1 MSTLTCKLQSAKN
14 DTLVELPGYQIERE
28 IGRGGMA
35 RVYLAVQKKFGRLV
49 ALKVMSADY
58 SKDPNFRKRFVR
70 ESRINAQL
78 SHPNIVQVY
87 DVGLHENYLYLVMEY
102 LRGGDLNDKLKTGLH
117 IHDLIRV
124 VRDISR
130 ALDFAHDKG
139 YIHRDIKPE
148 NILFREDG
156 SAVLTDFGIAK
167 VVDSGANLTRHG
179 TVVGTP
185 QYMSPEQ
192 AAGRKLDGRSDIYS
206 LGVVFYRMLTGD
218 VPFKADSA
226 VAIGIKHLQD
236 PVPKLPTHLSAFQ
249 NTIDRFLHKDVEQRF
264 QSGEEINEAL
274 DDIDAEGLVPNSV
287 LKTEVVTTAE
297 IAAVGTDAITK
308 VGEPIRAE
316 REHDGTSTTS
326 RSTGLLLALLLSLG
340 IGAFLVIPGSPGTQ
354 WLEEIRGPGGS
365 PRARAWS
372 NAQTLA
378 NDPNQS
384 LSSVMASYQRVL
396 DIDPDFQPAVEA
408 VAGLADRWK
417 VEIADNIERGDLALA
432 DAKLDEANTTLA
444 EDPELDELTRRLS
457 NRRLALKLVSQGK
470 AQLQSGGEA
479 SREAART
486 AIQNFQEALRLN
498 PTNEDARAQ
507 LDRLANNF
515 TVLAQKSLTDGDIT
529 GAMGY
534 IDSASA
540 ANNQLPALTQVR
552 ERIQQANT
560 VQTEIDE
567 LLQQAREYR
576 SAGAL
581 VNPPGA
587 NAAESYHR
595 VLATDENNVFATQG
609 LAEVE
614 TQVLA
619 NANVLLESG
628 DLDTANALA
637 ERAAVVGLNDKSVQ
651 TLKGAIADRQDRSD
665 SVNSLLVEAKDLM
678 SQGFL
683 TEPENNN
690 AVALLLNVL
699 QLQPSNSEAKALLD
713 DAAQRLAA
721 VAQEAYDV
729 GLTEEANNYMDLA
742 LTIAPEAA
750 EWRVMRDEW
759 STP

>member
-1 MSTLTCKLQSAKN
+1 
-14 DTLVELPGYQIERE
+14 VELPGYQIERE

-117 IHDLIRV
+117 IQDLIRV

-249 NTIDRFLHKDVEQRF
+249 DTIDRFLNKDVEQRF
-264 QSGEEINEAL
+264 QSGEEINADL
-274 DDIDAEGLVPNSV
+274 DDIHAEGLIPNSV

-297 IAAVGTDAITK
+297 IAAVGTDSITK

-316 REHDGTSTTS
+316 REHDGSSNTSG
-326 RSTGLLLALLLSLG
+326 STGLLLGLFLVLG
-340 IGAFLVIPGSPGTQ
+340 LGAFMAIPGSPGAQ
-354 WLEEIRGPGGS
+354 WLDDIRGPGAS

-372 NAQTLA
+372 AA
-378 NDPNQS
+378 QS
-384 LSSVMASYQRVL
+384 LAADRNESLTSVMASYQRVL
-396 DIDPDFQPAVEA
+396 DIDANYQPALDA

-417 VEIADNIERGDLALA
+417 TEIADNIERGDLALA
-432 DAKLDEANTTLA
+432 EAKLEEANATLSQ
-444 EDPELDELTRRLS
+444 DVELAELTRRLS
-457 NRRLALKLVSQGK
+457 NRRLALKLVAQAK
-470 AQLQSGGEA
+470 AQLQSGGE
-479 SREAART
+479 SNREAART
-486 AIQNFQEALRLN
+486 AIQNFQEALRLHPGN
-498 PTNEDARAQ
+498 AEATAQ
-507 LDRLANNF
+507 LNRLANNF
-515 TVLAQKSLTDGDIT
+515 TALAEQSLSAGDVNA
-529 GAMGY
+529 AMGY

-540 ANNQLPALTQVR
+540 ANNQLPRLAQVR
-552 ERIQQANT
+552 GRIQQANT
-560 VQTEIDE
+560 VQIEIDG
-567 LLQQAREYR
+567 LLQQARDYR
-576 SAGAL
+576 GANAL

-587 NAAESYHR
+587 NAAEAYYR
-595 VLATDENNVFATQG
+595 VLATDENNVFALQG

-614 TQVLA
+614 AQVIA
-619 NANVLLESG
+619 NANGLLANG
-628 DLDTANALA
+628 DLDAASALS
-637 ERAAVVGLNDKSVQ
+637 ERAAVVGLDDKSIQ
-651 TLKGAIADRQDRSD
+651 TLKAAINDQRDRSD
-665 SVNSLLVEAKDLM
+665 SIKSLLVEAKDLM

-699 QLQPSNSEAKALLD
+699 QLQPSNAEAKALLES
-713 DAAQRLAA
+713 AAQRLAA

-759 STP
+759 SSP

>member
-1 MSTLTCKLQSAKN
+1 M
-14 DTLVELPGYQIERE
+14 ELPGYQIERE

-117 IHDLIRV
+117 IQDLIRV

-249 NTIDRFLHKDVEQRF
+249 DTIDRFLHKDVEERF
-264 QSGEEINEAL
+264 QSGEEINAEL
-274 DDIDAEGLVPNSV
+274 DEIHAEGLVPNSV
-287 LKTEVVTTAE
+287 LKNEVVTTAE
-297 IAAVGTDAITK
+297 IAAVGTDGTTK

-316 REHDGTSTTS
+316 REHDGSSGSS
-326 RSTGLLLALLLSLG
+326 RSTGLLLALLFSLG
-340 IGAFLVIPGSPGTQ
+340 LGMFMIIPGSPGAQ
-354 WLEEIRGPGGS
+354 WLEEIRGPGAS

-372 NAQTLA
+372 NAQSLA
-378 NDPNQS
+378 TDRNQS
-384 LSSVMASYQRVL
+384 LTSVMASYQRVL
-396 DIDPDFQPAVEA
+396 DIDPDYQPALEA

-417 VEIADNIERGDLALA
+417 TEIADNIERGDLALA
-432 DAKLDEANTTLA
+432 EAKLEEANAILA
-444 EDPELDELTRRLS
+444 EDDELFELTRRLS
-457 NRRLALKLVSQGK
+457 NRRLAVKLVAEGK
-470 AQLQSGGEA
+470 AQLQSGGE
-479 SREAART
+479 SDNEAART
-486 AIQNFQEALRLN
+486 AIQNFQEALRLH
-498 PTNEDARAQ
+498 PTNVEASAQ
-507 LDRLANNF
+507 LDRLAKNF
-515 TVLAQKSLTDGDIT
+515 TLLAEESLSAGNVT

-540 ANNQLPALTQVR
+540 ANKQLPELDNVR
-552 ERIQQANT
+552 SQIQQVT
-560 VQTEIDE
+560 SVDTEIDQ
-567 LLQQAREYR
+567 LLQQARDYR
-576 SAGAL
+576 ALGSL

-587 NAAESYHR
+587 NAAEFYLR
-595 VLATDENNVFATQG
+595 VLATDENNVFARQG

-614 TQVLA
+614 TRVIT
-619 NANVLLESG
+619 NANELLASG
-628 DLDTANALA
+628 DLEAAKALS
-637 ERAAVVGLNDKSVQ
+637 ERAAVVGLDDRSVR
-651 TLKGAIADRQDRSD
+651 TLKAAVNDQLDRSD
-665 SVNSLLVEAKDLM
+665 SVKSMLVEAKDLM

-690 AVALLLNVL
+690 AVALLLSVL
-699 QLQPSNSEAKALLD
+699 QLQPSNTEAKTLLES
-713 DAAQRLAA
+713 AAQRLAS

-759 STP
+759 SSP

>member
-1 MSTLTCKLQSAKN
+1 
-14 DTLVELPGYQIERE
+14 
-28 IGRGGMA
+28 MA

-117 IHDLIRV
+117 IQDLIRV

-236 PVPKLPTHLSAFQ
+236 PVPKLPTHLNTFQ
-249 NTIDRFLHKDVEQRF
+249 PTIDRFLDKDVEQRF

-274 DDIDAEGLVPNSV
+274 DEIHAEGLIPNSV

-308 VGEPIRAE
+308 VGDPIRAE
-316 REHDGTSTTS
+316 REHDSPGSNSRTTGFLVALFLAV
-326 RSTGLLLALLLSLG
+326 GL
-340 IGAFLVIPGSPGTQ
+340 GAFLVVPGSPGVA
-354 WLEEIRGPGGS
+354 WLDGVSRPATRS
-365 PRARAWS
+365 LSSAWS
-372 NAQTLA
+372 NAQSIAT
-378 NDPNQS
+378 DPNQS
-384 LSSVMASYQRVL
+384 LTSVMASYQRVL
-396 DIDPDFQPAVEA
+396 DIDPKHTESLAA
-408 VAGLADRWK
+408 IAGLADRWK
-417 VEIADNIERGDLALA
+417 TEIADNIERGDLAQA
-432 DAKLDEANTTLA
+432 SAKLAEAETILAQDAELA
-444 EDPELDELTRRLS
+444 ELERRLS
-457 NRRLALKLVSQGK
+457 NRRLALKLFAEGK
-470 AQLQSGGEA
+470 AQLQSGGE
-479 SREAART
+479 SNPEAARK
-486 AIQNFQEALRLN
+486 AIQNFQEVLRLHPGN
-498 PTNEDARAQ
+498 LGAAAE
-507 LDRLANNF
+507 LDRLANSF
-515 TVLAQKSLTDGDIT
+515 TQLARRAVREGNITD
-529 GAMGY
+529 AMGY
-534 IDSASA
+534 VDTASA
-540 ANNQLPALTQVR
+540 ANNQLPLLATVR
-552 ERIQQANT
+552 EDLKTAGDVESTIS
-560 VQTEIDE
+560 D
-567 LLQQAREYR
+567 LLREARAYR
-576 SAGAL
+576 ESNKL
-581 VNPPGA
+581 INPPGA

-595 VLATDENNVFATQG
+595 VLATAVNNTLAKQG

-614 TQVLA
+614 TQIFAEA
-619 NANVLLESG
+619 NRLLVAG
-628 DLDTANALA
+628 QIA
-637 ERAAVVGLNDKSVQ
+637 EASAIVERGVVVGLDSTAVQ
-651 TLKGAIADRQDRSD
+651 ALREAVGRQLSTAN

-678 SQGFL
+678 DQGFL

-690 AVALLLNVL
+690 AVSLLRNVTR
-699 QLQPSNSEAKALLD
+699 LQPGNAEAKALLD
-713 DAAQRLAA
+713 TAAQRLAK
-721 VAQEAYDV
+721 VAQEAHDA
-729 GLTEEANNYMDLA
+729 GLIDDATNYMDLA
-742 LTIAPEAA
+742 LTIAPAA
-750 EWRVMRDEW
+750 ADWRVLRDEW
-759 STP
+759 SSP

>member
-1 MSTLTCKLQSAKN
+1 
-14 DTLVELPGYQIERE
+14 VELPGYQIERE

-249 NTIDRFLHKDVEQRF
+249 STIDRFLNKDVDLRF

-274 DDIDAEGLVPNSV
+274 DEIRAEGLVPNSV

-297 IAAVGTDAITK
+297 IAAVGTDTVTQ

-316 REHDGTSTTS
+316 REHDGPESSSRTT
-326 RSTGLLLALLLSLG
+326 TFVLAGLLAIGLS
-340 IGAFLVIPGSPGTQ
+340 AFLLVPGTPGNN
-354 WLEEIRGPGGS
+354 WLTSSGS
-365 PRARAWS
+365 TETGDRSIAWS
-372 NAQTLA
+372 QAQSLA

-384 LSSVMASYQRVL
+384 LTSIMAAYQRVL
-396 DIDPDFQPAVEA
+396 AIDPSFQRALEA
-408 VAGLADRWK
+408 KAGLADRWK
-417 VEIADNIERGDLALA
+417 SEIADTIERNDLALA
-432 DAKLDEANTTLA
+432 DAKLSEAEAILN
-444 EDPELDELTRRLS
+444 EDSELSELKRRLS
-457 NRRLALKLVSQGK
+457 NRRLVLKLLADGNY
-470 AQLQSGGEA
+470 QLQAGGE
-479 SREAART
+479 SNREAARR
-486 AIQNFQEALRLN
+486 AIQNFQEVLRLQ
-498 PTNEDARAQ
+498 PTNAEATAQ
-507 LDRLANNF
+507 LDRLANTF
-515 TVLAQKSLTDGDIT
+515 TSLAETSLNDGNVNN
-529 GAMGY
+529 AMGY
-534 IDSASA
+534 IETASS
-540 ANNQLPALTQVR
+540 ANNQLPALLAVR
-552 ERIQQANT
+552 AKINEAT
-560 VQTEIDE
+560 SVGTEISE
-567 LLQQAREYR
+567 SLQQARDYR
-576 SAGAL
+576 AAGAL
-581 VNPPGA
+581 VNPPGR
-587 NAAESYHR
+587 NAAEAYHR
-595 VLATDENNVFATQG
+595 ILATDQNNTIATQG

-614 TQVLA
+614 AQVIA
-619 NANVLLESG
+619 NANELLAAG
-628 DLDTANALA
+628 DTQGAAELA
-637 ERAAVVGLNDKSVQ
+637 ERAGVIGLDGTAVQRLRD
-651 TLKGAIADRQDRSD
+651 AIDEQKNQSD
-665 SVNSLLVEAKDLM
+665 SVNSLLVEATDLIA
-678 SQGFL
+678 QGFL

-690 AVALLLNVL
+690 AVA
-699 QLQPSNSEAKALLD
+699 
-713 DAAQRLAA
+713 QRLAT
-721 VAQEAYDV
+721 VAQEAYDA
-729 GLTEEANNYMDLA
+729 GLTDEANAYMDLA
-742 LTIAPEAA
+742 LAIAPEAA
-750 EWRVMRDEW
+750 EWRVLREEW
-759 STP
+759 QNP

>member
-1 MSTLTCKLQSAKN
+1 M
-14 DTLVELPGYQIERE
+14 ELPGYQIERE

-117 IHDLIRV
+117 IQDLIRV

-236 PVPKLPTHLSAFQ
+236 PVPKLPTHLATFQ
-249 NTIDRFLHKDVEQRF
+249 PTIDRFLHKDVDLRF

-274 DDIDAEGLVPNSV
+274 DEIRAEGQVPNSV

-297 IAAVGTDAITK
+297 IAAVGTDAVTK
-308 VGEPIRAE
+308 VGDPIRAE
-316 REHDGTSTTS
+316 REHDATGSNSRTTALLAA
-326 RSTGLLLALLLSLG
+326 LLLAMG
-340 IGAFLVIPGSPGTQ
+340 IGAFLVIPGSPGAN
-354 WLEEIRGPGGS
+354 WLAGVNGPGS
-365 PRARAWS
+365 ANLSSAWT
-372 NAQTLA
+372 NAQSIAT
-378 NDPNQS
+378 DPNQS
-384 LSSVMASYQRVL
+384 LTSVMASYQRVL
-396 DIDPDFQPAVEA
+396 DLDPTHTRALAA

-417 VEIADNIERGDLALA
+417 TEIADNIERGDLAQA
-432 DAKLDEANTTLA
+432 SAKLAEAEVIL
-444 EDPELDELTRRLS
+444 EQDPELAELERRLS
-457 NRRLALKLVSQGK
+457 NRRLTLKLLAEGK
-470 AQLQSGGEA
+470 AQLQSGGG
-479 SREAART
+479 SNPDVART
-486 AIQNFQEALRLN
+486 AIQNFQEVLRLDPGN
-498 PTNEDARAQ
+498 TEAQ
-507 LDRLANNF
+507 EELDLLANNF
-515 TVLAQKSLTDGDIT
+515 TQLAQQAMREGDVT
-529 GAMGY
+529 SAMRFV
-534 IDSASA
+534 DTASA
-540 ANNQLPALTQVR
+540 ANNQLPLLDNVR
-552 ERIQQANT
+552 DNIRTAGDVEAEIGGLLAEARQYQQANN
-560 VQTEIDE
+560 
-567 LLQQAREYR
+567 
-576 SAGAL
+576 L

-595 VLATDENNVFATQG
+595 VLATAEDNLDAIQG
-609 LAEVE
+609 LADVE
-614 TQVLA
+614 SAVITR
-619 NANVLLESG
+619 ANVLLTENKLVEVG
-628 DLDTANALA
+628 ELVDRAALA
-637 ERAAVVGLNDKSVQ
+637 GLDGAAVQALRETVDNQLS
-651 TLKGAIADRQDRSD
+651 TAD
-665 SVNSLLVEAKDLM
+665 SVSSLLVEARDLM
-678 SQGFL
+678 EQGFI
-683 TEPENNN
+683 TEPDNNN
-690 AVALLLNVL
+690 AVALLRNVL
-699 QLQPSNSEAKALLD
+699 GLQPGNAEAKALMD
-713 DAAQRLAA
+713 ESAKRLAT
-721 VAQEAYDV
+721 VAQEAYDA
-729 GLTEEANNYMDLA
+729 GLIEDATNYMDLA
-742 LTIAPEAA
+742 LTIAPEATD
-750 EWRVMRDEW
+750 WRVLRDEW

>member
-1 MSTLTCKLQSAKN
+1 M
-14 DTLVELPGYQIERE
+14 ELPGYQIERE

-249 NTIDRFLHKDVEQRF
+249 ETIDRFLNKDVEQRF
-264 QSGEEINEAL
+264 QSGEEINADL
-274 DDIDAEGLVPNSV
+274 DDIHAEGLVPNSV
-287 LKTEVVTTAE
+287 LKNEVVTTAE
-297 IAAVGTDAITK
+297 IAAVGTDGITK

-316 REHDGTSTTS
+316 REHDGKPGSNGS
-326 RSTGLLLALLLSLG
+326 AGLLMVLAMALG
-340 IGAFLVIPGSPGTQ
+340 LGAFMAIPGSPGAD
-354 WLEEIRGPGGS
+354 WLEGIRGPGAS
-365 PRARAWS
+365 PCASAWS
-372 NAQTLA
+372 DA
-378 NDPNQS
+378 QS
-384 LSSVMASYQRVL
+384 LATDRNRSLTSVMASYQRVL
-396 DIDPDFQPAVEA
+396 DIDPDYKPALDA
-408 VAGLADRWK
+408 VAGLSDRWK
-417 VEIADNIERGDLALA
+417 SEIADNIERGDLALA
-432 DAKLDEANTTLA
+432 EAKLEEAGAILSEDDELA
-444 EDPELDELTRRLS
+444 ELTRRLN
-457 NRRLALKLVSQGK
+457 NRRLALELVAQAK
-470 AQLQSGGEA
+470 AQLQSGGE
-479 SREAART
+479 SDREAART
-486 AIQNFQEALRLN
+486 AIQNFQEALRLH
-498 PTNEDARAQ
+498 PTNAEATAQ
-507 LDRLANNF
+507 LDRLAKNF
-515 TVLAQKSLTDGDIT
+515 TTLAEESLLAGDVNA
-529 GAMGY
+529 AMVY

-540 ANNQLPALTQVR
+540 ANNQLPELTQVR
-552 ERIQQANT
+552 GRLQQANS
-560 VQTEIDE
+560 VGTEIDG

-576 SAGAL
+576 GVNAL

-587 NAAESYHR
+587 NAAEAYYR
-595 VLATDENNVFATQG
+595 VLATDENNVFALQG

-614 TQVLA
+614 AQVIA
-619 NANVLLESG
+619 NANALLASG
-628 DLDTANALA
+628 DLDAAKALS
-637 ERAAVVGLNDKSVQ
+637 ERAAVVGLDDKSVQ
-651 TLKGAIADRQDRSD
+651 TLKAAVNDQKDRSD
-665 SVNSLLVEAKDLM
+665 SINSMLVEAKDLM

-699 QLQPSNSEAKALLD
+699 QLQPSNAEAKTLLET
-713 DAAQRLAA
+713 AAQRLAS

-750 EWRVMRDEW
+750 EWRVIRDEW
-759 STP
+759 SSP

>member
-1 MSTLTCKLQSAKN
+1 
-14 DTLVELPGYQIERE
+14 
-28 IGRGGMA
+28 MA

-117 IHDLIRV
+117 IQDLIRV

-206 LGVVFYRMLTGD
+206 LGVVFYRMLTGE

-226 VAIGIKHLQD
+226 VAIGIKHLQE
-236 PVPKLPTHLSAFQ
+236 PVPKLPVHLNTFQ
-249 NTIDRFLHKDVEQRF
+249 PTIDRFLHKDVEERF

-274 DDIDAEGLVPNSV
+274 DDIRAEGMVPNSV
-287 LKTEVVTTAE
+287 LKNQVVTTAE
-297 IAAVGTDAITK
+297 IAAVGTDAVTK

-316 REHDGTSTTS
+316 REHDSNNLSS
-326 RSTGLLLALLLSLG
+326 RSTGVLLGLLVAVAL
-340 IGAFLVIPGSPGTQ
+340 GAFLVVPGSPGAQ
-354 WLEEIRGPGGS
+354 WLDVRGSGAS
-365 PRARAWS
+365 PRARAWTKARS
-372 NAQTLA
+372 LA
-378 NDPNQS
+378 TDPNQS
-384 LSSVMASYQRVL
+384 LTSVMASYRRVL
-396 DIDPDFQPAVEA
+396 DIDPDYKPAQKA

-417 VEIADNIERGDLALA
+417 SEIADNIERGDLALA
-432 DAKLDEANTTLA
+432 DAQLNEAQSILTDDEGL
-444 EDPELDELTRRLS
+444 EELRRRLS
-457 NRRLALKLVSQGK
+457 NRRLAGRLVAQAK
-470 AQLQSGGEA
+470 AQLQSGGES

-486 AIQNFQEALRLN
+486 AIQNFQEALRLQPDN
-498 PTNEDARAQ
+498 AEATSQ
-507 LDRLANNF
+507 LNRLANNF
-515 TVLAQKSLTDGDIT
+515 TKLAERSLSVGDVT
-529 GAMGY
+529 AAMGY

-540 ANNQLPALTQVR
+540 ANNKLPALAQVR
-552 ERIQQANT
+552 DRIQQANS
-560 VQTEIDE
+560 VETEISE
-567 LLQQAREYR
+567 LLERARAQR
-576 SAGAL
+576 VGAAL
-581 VNPPGA
+581 VNPPGQ

-595 VLATDENNVFATQG
+595 VLATDENNIFAKQG

-614 TQVLA
+614 AQVIA
-619 NANVLLESG
+619 NANAFLANGQLEE
-628 DLDTANALA
+628 ANALA
-637 ERAAVVGLNDKSVQ
+637 ERAAVVGLDDGSVRALKS
-651 TLKGAIADRQDRSD
+651 AIANQRDRSD
-665 SVNSLLVEAKDLM
+665 SIKALLSDAQDLM
-678 SQGFL
+678 AQGFL

-690 AVALLLNVL
+690 AVDLLLNVL
-699 QLQPSNSEAKALLD
+699 QLQPNNAEAQVLLESV
-713 DAAQRLAA
+713 AMRLADI
-721 VAQEAYDV
+721 AQEAYKV
-729 GLTEEANNYMDLA
+729 GLTDEANNYIDLA
-742 LTIAPEAA
+742 LTIAPADA
-750 EWRVMRDEW
+750 EWRVLRDEW
-759 STP
+759 SSP

>member
-1 MSTLTCKLQSAKN
+1 
-14 DTLVELPGYQIERE
+14 
-28 IGRGGMA
+28 MA

-117 IHDLIRV
+117 IQDLIRV

-236 PVPKLPTHLSAFQ
+236 PVPKLPAHLSTFQ
-249 NTIDRFLHKDVEQRF
+249 PTIDRFLHKDVELRF

-274 DDIDAEGLVPNSV
+274 DEISAEGLVPNSV

-297 IAAVGTDAITK
+297 IAAVGTDAVTK
-308 VGEPIRAE
+308 VGDPIRAE
-316 REHDGTSTTS
+316 REHDSPGSSSRTT
-326 RSTGLLLALLLSLG
+326 GFLVALLLALGL
-340 IGAFLVIPGSPGTQ
+340 GAFLAVPGSPGVD
-354 WLEEIRGPGGS
+354 WLASISRSGAPNLAS
-365 PRARAWS
+365 AWT
-372 NAQTLA
+372 NAQSIAT
-378 NDPNQS
+378 DPNQS
-384 LSSVMASYQRVL
+384 LTSVMASYQRVL
-396 DIDPDFQPAVEA
+396 DIDPSHPEALEA

-417 VEIADNIERGDLALA
+417 TEIADNIERGDLAQA
-432 DAKLDEANTTLA
+432 GAKLTEAEVIL
-444 EDPELDELTRRLS
+444 EQDPELAELERRLS
-457 NRRLALKLVSQGK
+457 NRRLALKLLAEGK
-470 AQLQSGGEA
+470 AQLQSGGE
-479 SREAART
+479 SNPEAART
-486 AIQNFQEALRLN
+486 AIQNFQEVLRLH
-498 PTNEDARAQ
+498 PGNEQAEAE
-507 LDRLANNF
+507 LDRLANSF
-515 TVLAQKSLTDGDIT
+515 TQLAEQAMREGDVT
-529 GAMGY
+529 SAMGY
-534 IDSASA
+534 VDTASA
-540 ANNQLPALTQVR
+540 ANNQLPLLASVR
-552 ERIQQANT
+552 ENIRKASDVEAKIS
-560 VQTEIDE
+560 D
-567 LLQQAREYR
+567 LLQEARTYR
-576 SAGAL
+576 EADNL
-581 VNPPGA
+581 INPPGA

-595 VLATDENNVFATQG
+595 VLATAEDNNYAKQG

-614 TQVLA
+614 TEIIARA
-619 NANVLLESG
+619 N
-628 DLDTANALA
+628 DLLA
-637 ERAAVVGLNDKSVQ
+637 EGKLDEAGAIVERAVVVGLDGDAVQ
-651 TLKGAIADRQDRSD
+651 SLRDAVGEQLSTAD
-665 SVNSLLVEAKDLM
+665 SVNELLTEAKDLM
-678 SQGFL
+678 AQGFL

-690 AVALLLNVL
+690 AVALLRNVL
-699 QLQPSNSEAKALLD
+699 RLQPGNADAKALLEN
-713 DAAQRLAA
+713 AAQRLAA
-721 VAQEAYDV
+721 VAQEAYDA
-729 GLTEEANNYMDLA
+729 GLIEDATNYMDLA
-742 LTIAPEAA
+742 LTIAPAAA
-750 EWRVMRDEW
+750 EWRVLRNEW